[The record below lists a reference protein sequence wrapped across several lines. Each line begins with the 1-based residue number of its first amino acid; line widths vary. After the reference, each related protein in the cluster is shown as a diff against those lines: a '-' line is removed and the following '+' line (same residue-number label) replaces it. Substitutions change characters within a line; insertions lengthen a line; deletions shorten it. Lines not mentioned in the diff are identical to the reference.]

1 MRLPRFEYVRPQ
13 TLEEALSMLAQS
25 GTRAKILAG
34 GTDMLVNMKQRT
46 VCPELVVSIKT
57 LPELSA
63 VAADAKGGIAI
74 GAAANLTDLTDNAAI
89 AEKFPAFSQ
98 AVRAIASKHI
108 RNMACIGGNVCLETR
123 CWYYNQSNLWR
134 AARECCHRTGGSVCH
149 AIKGAAR
156 CHAINSSDTAPVL
169 VALDATIEIMKKGG
183 RRLIPA
189 RQFYRDDGI
198 SHTLLEPSEMVT
210 ALHLPGGSNGAG
222 CSAFIKLSMRR
233 GIDFALCSIAAQAN
247 INGTGAADVSLVLGS
262 IASLPVVLEKAAQ
275 VIMESGLTESAIKK
289 AGEVARTELGIL
301 TNLYTPAGY
310 KRQLA
315 EVLVKRAL
323 NELREKTA
331 QKERAKA

>member
-13 TLEEALSMLAQS
+13 SLEEALSVLAQS

-34 GTDMLVNMKQRT
+34 GTDLLVNMKQRT
-46 VCPELVVSIKT
+46 ACPELVISIKT
-57 LPELSA
+57 LPELSSI
-63 VAADAKGGIAI
+63 AADAQGGTAI
-74 GAAANLTDLTDNAAI
+74 GAAANLTDLTSNAAI
-89 AEKFPAFSQ
+89 AEKFSALSQ

-123 CWYYNQSNLWR
+123 CWYYNQSQLWR
-134 AARECCHRTGGSVCH
+134 DARERCHRTGGSVCH

-169 VALDATIEIMKKGG
+169 VALDASIEIKKKGEK
-183 RRLIPA
+183 RLIPA

-198 SHTLLEPSEMVT
+198 RHTLLEPSEMVS
-210 ALHLPGGSNGAG
+210 ALHLPGGTGAG
-222 CSAFIKLSMRR
+222 RSAFIKLSMRR
-233 GIDFALCSIAAQAN
+233 GIDFALCSIAARADV
-247 INGTGAADVSLVLGS
+247 NGTGATDVSLVLGS
-262 IASLPVVLEKAAQ
+262 IASMPVVLEKAAQ
-275 VIMESGLTESAIKK
+275 VIMESGLTDSAIKK
-289 AGEVARTELGIL
+289 AGEAARSELGIL

-323 NELREKTA
+323 NELRGKTA
-331 QKERAKA
+331 QKGRVKA